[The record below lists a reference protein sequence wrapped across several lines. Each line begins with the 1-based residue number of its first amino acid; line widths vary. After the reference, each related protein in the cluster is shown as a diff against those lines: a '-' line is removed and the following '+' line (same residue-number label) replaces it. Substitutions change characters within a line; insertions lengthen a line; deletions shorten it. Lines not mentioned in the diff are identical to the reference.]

1 MRDAVREGEGE
12 EGGLRARA
20 HMQARGQV
28 CGCAGREGMGGRGA
42 GKERTKLM
50 EPCGERKLAGCS

>member
-1 MRDAVREGEGE
+1 
-12 EGGLRARA
+12 LRVRA
-20 HMQARGQV
+20 HMLSMQVCGQV